1 MAEVIWTEPAL
12 NDLNDIADY
21 IAINNIAVAQKLV
34 GEVFSKT
41 NRLEKFP
48 ESGRIPEEIAELGY
62 REIIVNP
69 CRIFYKFEQNLVYV
83 LHVLRQERDIRKFI
97 INEIGT
103 A

>member
-69 CRIFYKFEQNLVYV
+69 CRIFYKFEQNSVYV